1 MHNVIAL
8 DVDRVGQK
16 IYYGEHSLGEMY
28 RMNMDGTNKELILSR
43 VGKVEGIAI
52 DWVARLIY
60 WTAYTSGKI
69 EIATLD
75 GKHRKI
81 VLDTELE
88 FPRGMALD
96 PEEG

>member
-1 MHNVIAL
+1 
-8 DVDRVGQK
+8 
-16 IYYGEHSLGEMY
+16 
-28 RMNMDGTNKELILSR
+28 MNMDGTNKELVLSG
-43 VGKVEGIAI
+43 VGRVEGIAI

-81 VLDTELE
+81 MLNTELE